1 MRDKQSRSETR
12 ARELSLLAFGIAVL
26 LVASPL
32 RLLWARDGTHWLVPF
47 GLWLG
52 VVLLGALAAHR
63 REKDRP

>member
-1 MRDKQSRSETR
+1 MKRPSETR
-12 ARELSLLAFGIAVL
+12 ARELALLVFFLSLLLI
-26 LVASPL
+26 ASPL

-63 REKDRP
+63 RGPA